1 ADQASRTALEGRQYR
16 PGTDMLALVD
26 SPADPDPGIKR
37 SVAGIEPR
45 SPAHY
50 RVFLAQQVGLG
61 GRVGHEGGRHVAA
74 ADVLRKRRGDIAPH
88 GFHGRIKG
96 RGAHA
101 CGKASM
107 PVVPIASSAS
117 STGMPSSMRYTRL
130 RSRVTKASR
139 RGSSWASPPIRCT
152 APPAIAS
159 LRAFRP
165 RLSSKPRG

>member
-1 ADQASRTALEGRQYR
+1 
-16 PGTDMLALVD
+16 MLALVD

-50 RVFLAQQVGLG
+50 RVFLAQQVGLV
-61 GRVGHEGGRHVAA
+61 GRVGLEGGRHVAA

-101 CGKASM
+101 SGTASM
-107 PVVPIASSAS
+107 PEEPIASSAS
-117 STGMPSSMRYTRL
+117 STGMPSSTRSTL
-130 RSRVTKASR
+130 FPTRVTKAS
-139 RGSSWASPPIRCT
+139 P
-152 APPAIAS
+152 
-159 LRAFRP
+159 
-165 RLSSKPRG
+165 